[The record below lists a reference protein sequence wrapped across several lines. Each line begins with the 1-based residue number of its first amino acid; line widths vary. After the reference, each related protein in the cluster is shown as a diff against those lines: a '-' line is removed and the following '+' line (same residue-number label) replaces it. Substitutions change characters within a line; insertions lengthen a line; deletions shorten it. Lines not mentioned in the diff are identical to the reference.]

1 MHFSPQGERRNKTMT
16 MKIWFEKFG
25 FKFTFAVR
33 FDTCF
38 TFTVKIAKKRTAT
51 TLR

>member
-1 MHFSPQGERRNKTMT
+1 MT
-16 MKIWFEKFG
+16 IKLWFEKFG
-25 FKFTFAVR
+25 FKFTFTAK

-51 TLR
+51 WQR